1 MTHVFVL
8 APTPMMQAGLR
19 TMLTGAGIQIT
30 GESSI
35 PTDII
40 AELPAI
46 DVVFVDELLLEEAG
60 RVLTNINTTETPS
73 VTFVVL
79 TNDVER
85 SVALLR
91 SFPLRS
97 WSIVPVDATASQ
109 LQAAVVA
116 SAEGFV
122 VLPTAYS
129 HQLYAQRPSPP
140 IISSP
145 TAINLGP
152 LDEGLTV
159 REREV
164 LELVSQGLS
173 NKLIARRLSISEH
186 TVKFHISSITSKLG
200 AASRTDAVSKGV
212 RLGLITL

>member
-1 MTHVFVL
+1 
-8 APTPMMQAGLR
+8 MMQAGLH

-35 PTDII
+35 PTDVI

-46 DVVFVDELLLEEAG
+46 DVVVVDELLLEEAG
-60 RVLTNINTTETPS
+60 RVLTNTNTTETPS

-79 TNDVER
+79 TNNIEH

-97 WSIVPVDATASQ
+97 WSIVLVDATASQ

-129 HQLYAQRPSPP
+129 HQLYDQRPSPP

-145 TAINLGP
+145 TSINLGP
-152 LDEGLTV
+152 LDEALTA